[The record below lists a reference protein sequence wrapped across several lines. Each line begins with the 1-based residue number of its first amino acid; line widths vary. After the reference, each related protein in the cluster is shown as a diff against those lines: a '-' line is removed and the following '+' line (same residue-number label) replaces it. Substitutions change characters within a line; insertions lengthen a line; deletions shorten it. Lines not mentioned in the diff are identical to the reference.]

1 MNFDS
6 HNIEMV
12 ICWQCKGEGE
22 ISTHIMTDH
31 HRNDYRV
38 EYKECFDCDGA
49 GRVQKRTIVTYKKLG
64 EEFDD

>member
-1 MNFDS
+1 
-6 HNIEMV
+6 
-12 ICWQCKGEGE
+12 
-22 ISTHIMTDH
+22 MTDH